1 MRSRGSKP
9 SRALNCGLDN
19 VLDGEAHA
27 KPHCPGA
34 VEAFRVARPAPLW
47 AMMHQ
52 RFAMTVGALMA
63 IGSAVLIRP
72 SIAPP
77 APPAPPPVFGVLDQ
91 GAAGNWFDQLAAAMV
106 AHDEGIVS
114 HSLDPCFSR
123 QENHIAMTVQLA
135 HAASLR
141 GVERTVDVA
150 LQRFGLSAA
159 DMHLSMSGGCA

>member
-1 MRSRGSKP
+1 
-9 SRALNCGLDN
+9 
-19 VLDGEAHA
+19 
-27 KPHCPGA
+27 
-34 VEAFRVARPAPLW
+34 
-47 AMMHQ
+47 MMHQ

-63 IGSAVLIRP
+63 IGSAVSIRP

-77 APPAPPPVFGVLDQ
+77 APPLVFGVLDQ
-91 GAAGNWFDQLAAAMV
+91 GAAGNWFDQLAAAMA

-114 HSLDPCFSR
+114 HSLDPCFTR